1 MNDAKQPTAY
11 SKHDVL
17 VIGGGA
23 AGLSLA
29 LKIAEFAKV
38 TVLSK
43 SALQQG
49 STYYAQGGIAAVLD
63 EKDSLSSHID
73 DTLRAGAGLC
83 HPEVVEHVVSQGSE
97 CINWLMQ
104 QGVEFTR
111 LQDQANTEP
120 EAPVATGNF
129 AQFHLTQE
137 GGHSH
142 RRVIHA
148 ADATGK
154 AIFKSLSK
162 QVLDNP
168 NITVQLNTVA
178 VDLLTSDKFGDQQK
192 RCIGA
197 YVLDELSGKIST
209 YQAKFVV
216 LATGGASKAYLYTS
230 NPDGASGDGVAMAW
244 RAGCRAVNME
254 FNQFHPTC
262 LFHPKAKTFLISEAV
277 RGEGGILRLPN
288 GYRFM
293 PDYDERAELAPR
305 DIVARAIDAEMK
317 RQGLECVYLDIT
329 HKDPAFI
336 ESYFPGIYKK
346 CLKYDIDICKEP
358 IPVVPAAHYS
368 CGGIMVDLNGQSDVA
383 NLYAIGET
391 SFTGLH
397 GANRMASNSLLEC
410 FVFAFAAA
418 ENIRQKFDQVEFFEN
433 IPDWDESQVTDS
445 DEDVVISH
453 NWDEI
458 RRLMWDYV
466 GIVRTDKRLQRASN
480 RIQLLRKEIHEYY
493 SNYRI
498 NTNLLE
504 LRNLALVAELII
516 NSAISR
522 KESRGLHYTLD
533 YPYQLQQA
541 EDTVLEPENYQNW
554 TMVLYPRP

>member
-1 MNDAKQPTAY
+1 MKKTYSSSAY
-11 SKHDVL
+11 SNHDVL

-29 LKIAEFAKV
+29 LKIAEFTKV
-38 TVLSK
+38 TILSK
-43 SALQQG
+43 SSLHQG

-63 EKDSLSSHID
+63 TQDSERSHVE
-73 DTLRAGAGLC
+73 DTLLAGAGLC
-83 HPEVVEHVVSQGSE
+83 HKDIVEYAVSRGPE
-97 CINWLMQ
+97 CIEWLMQ
-104 QGVEFTR
+104 QGVAFSLLDKESGTNSP
-111 LQDQANTEP
+111 DANIHST
-120 EAPVATGNF
+120 F
-129 AQFHLTQE
+129 SDFHLTQE

-154 AIFKSLSK
+154 AIFKSLSEK
-162 QVLDNP
+162 VLANT
-168 NITVQLNTVA
+168 NITVLTNTVA
-178 VDLLTSDKFGDQQK
+178 IDLITNETSEDKSNF
-192 RCIGA
+192 CTGA
-197 YVLDELSGKIST
+197 YILDESTGAIST
-209 YQAKFVV
+209 YNARFVV

-230 NPDGASGDGVAMAW
+230 NPDGASGDGIAMAW
-244 RAGCRAVNME
+244 RAGCRVANLE

-262 LFHPKAKTFLISEAV
+262 LYHPHAKSFLITEAI

-288 GYRFM
+288 GQRFM
-293 PDYDERAELAPR
+293 PAYDERAELAPR
-305 DIVARAIDAEMK
+305 DIVARAIDSEMK
-317 RQGLECVYLDIT
+317 RLGCDCVYLDIT
-329 HKDPAFI
+329 HKSPEFI
-336 ESYFPGIYKK
+336 QEHFPSIHKK
-346 CLKYDIDICKEP
+346 CLKYDIDICTEQ

-368 CGGIMVDLNGQSDVA
+368 CGGIMVDKNGKTDVT

-410 FVFAFAAA
+410 FVFAFSAA
-418 ENIRQKFDQVEFFEN
+418 EHIEQKLNNTEFN
-433 IPDWDESQVTDS
+433 VKPPVWDESRVTDS

-466 GIVRTDKRLQRASN
+466 GIVRTDKRLQRAAN
-480 RIQLLRKEIHEYY
+480 RIELLRNEIQDYY
-493 SNYRI
+493 GNYKI
-498 NTNLLE
+498 STNLLE

-516 NSAISR
+516 KSSIDR

-533 YPYQLQQA
+533 YPDQL
-541 EDTVLEPENYQNW
+541 ESSTDTILKPENF
-554 TMVLYPRP
+554 

>member
-1 MNDAKQPTAY
+1 MKKTYSSSAY
-11 SKHDVL
+11 SNHDVL

-29 LKIAEFAKV
+29 LKIAEFTKV
-38 TVLSK
+38 TILSK
-43 SALQQG
+43 SSLHQG

-63 EKDSLSSHID
+63 TQDSEISHVE
-73 DTLRAGAGLC
+73 DTLLAGAGLC
-83 HPEVVEHVVSQGSE
+83 HKDIVEYAVGRGPE
-97 CINWLMQ
+97 CIEWLMQ
-104 QGVEFTR
+104 QGVTFSQ
-111 LQDQANTEP
+111 LDNTNK
-120 EAPVATGNF
+120 TSSTNSNNF
-129 AQFHLTQE
+129 SIFSDFHLTQE

-154 AIFKSLSK
+154 AIFKSLSEK
-162 QVLDNP
+162 VLANT
-168 NITVQLNTVA
+168 NITVLTNTVA
-178 VDLLTSDKFGDQQK
+178 IDLITNEKSGNKNK

-197 YVLDELSGKIST
+197 YILDENTGAIST
-209 YQAKFVV
+209 YNARFVV

-230 NPDGASGDGVAMAW
+230 NPDGASGDGIAMAW
-244 RAGCRAVNME
+244 RAGCRVANLE

-262 LFHPKAKTFLISEAV
+262 LYHPHAKSFLITEAI
-277 RGEGGILRLPN
+277 RGEGGILRLPD
-288 GYRFM
+288 GQPFM
-293 PDYDERAELAPR
+293 SAYDKRAELAPR
-305 DIVARAIDAEMK
+305 DIVARAIDSEMK
-317 RQGLECVYLDIT
+317 RLGCDCVYLDIT
-329 HKDPAFI
+329 HKSPEFI
-336 ESYFPGIYKK
+336 KEHFPSVQKK
-346 CLKYDIDICKEP
+346 CLKYGIDICTEQ

-368 CGGIMVDLNGQSDVA
+368 CGGIMVDKNGKTDVI

-410 FVFAFAAA
+410 FVFAFSAA
-418 ENIRQKFDQVEFFEN
+418 EHIEAKLDRTEFN
-433 IPDWDESQVTDS
+433 AKPPVWDESRVTDS

-466 GIVRTDKRLQRASN
+466 GIVRTDKRLQRAAN
-480 RIQLLRKEIHEYY
+480 RIELLRNEIQDYY
-493 SNYRI
+493 GNYKI
-498 NTNLLE
+498 STNLLE

-516 NSAISR
+516 KSARDR

-533 YPYQLQQA
+533 YPEQIKKST
-541 EDTVLEPENYQNW
+541 DTILIPENS
-554 TMVLYPRP
+554 

>member
-1 MNDAKQPTAY
+1 MKKKYSSSAY
-11 SKHDVL
+11 SNHDVL

-29 LKIAEFAKV
+29 LKIAEFTKV
-38 TVLSK
+38 TILSK
-43 SALQQG
+43 SSLKQG
-49 STYYAQGGIAAVLD
+49 STYYAQGGVAAVLD
-63 EKDSLSSHID
+63 SQDSEASHVE
-73 DTLRAGAGLC
+73 DTLLAGAGLC
-83 HPEVVEHVVSQGSE
+83 HKDIVEYTVSRGPE
-97 CINWLMQ
+97 CIKWLTE
-104 QGVEFTR
+104 QGVAFS
-111 LQDQANTEP
+111 LIDNTNNSNAVES
-120 EAPVATGNF
+120 NNSSKF
-129 AQFHLTQE
+129 SNLHLTQE

-148 ADATGK
+148 SDATGK
-154 AIFKSLSK
+154 AIFNSLSEK
-162 QVLDNP
+162 VLSNP
-168 NITVQLNTVA
+168 NITVQTNTVA
-178 VDLLTSDKFGDQQK
+178 IDLITSSKENDKDN

-197 YVLDELSGKIST
+197 YILDENTGAINT
-209 YQAKFVV
+209 YNARFVV

-230 NPDGASGDGVAMAW
+230 NPDGASGDGIAMAW
-244 RAGCRAVNME
+244 RAGCRVANLE

-262 LFHPKAKTFLISEAV
+262 LYHPHAKSFLITEAL

-288 GYRFM
+288 GQRFM
-293 PDYDERAELAPR
+293 ANYDERAELAPR
-305 DIVARAIDAEMK
+305 DIVARAIDSEMK
-317 RQGLECVYLDIT
+317 RLGCNCVYLDIT
-329 HKDPAFI
+329 HKSPEFI
-336 ESYFPGIYKK
+336 HRHFPGIQKK
-346 CLKYDIDICKEP
+346 CLKYGIDICTEQ

-368 CGGIMVDLNGQSDVA
+368 CGGVIVDKAGETDIS

-410 FVFAFAAA
+410 FVFAFSTA
-418 ENIRQKFDQVEFFEN
+418 ENIQHKLNSTGFFTEPP
-433 IPDWDESQVTDS
+433 IWDESRVTDS

-466 GIVRTDKRLQRASN
+466 GIVRTDKRLQRASK
-480 RIQLLRKEIHEYY
+480 RIELLRNEIHEYY
-493 SNYRI
+493 GNYKI

-516 NSAISR
+516 KSAIDR

-533 YPYQLQQA
+533 YPEVHKSSA
-541 EDTVLEPENYQNW
+541 DTVLTPKIK
-554 TMVLYPRP
+554 V

>member
-1 MNDAKQPTAY
+1 MKKTYTTTAY
-11 SKHDVL
+11 SNHDVL

-29 LKIAEFAKV
+29 LKMADFTKV
-38 TVLSK
+38 TILSK
-43 SALQQG
+43 SSLRQG

-63 EKDSLSSHID
+63 TQDSELSHVE
-73 DTLRAGAGLC
+73 DTLIAGAGLC
-83 HPEVVEHVVSQGSE
+83 HRDIVEYAVSRGPE
-97 CINWLMQ
+97 CISWLMQ
-104 QGVEFTR
+104 QGVTFTQ
-111 LQDQANTEP
+111 LDKPAKSDTENTSI
-120 EAPVATGNF
+120 F
-129 AQFHLTQE
+129 SDFHLTQE

-154 AIFKSLSK
+154 AIFKSLSEK
-162 QVLDNP
+162 VLANP
-168 NITVQLNTVA
+168 NITVLTNTVA
-178 VDLLTSDKFGDQQK
+178 IDLISSGKLGDKDN

-197 YVLDELSGKIST
+197 YILDENTGAIST
-209 YQAKFVV
+209 YNARFVV

-230 NPDGASGDGVAMAW
+230 NPDGASGDGIAMAW
-244 RAGCRAVNME
+244 RAGCRVANLE

-262 LFHPKAKTFLISEAV
+262 LYHPHAKSFLISEAL
-277 RGEGGILRLPN
+277 RGEGGILRLPD
-288 GYRFM
+288 GHRFM
-293 PDYDERAELAPR
+293 PAYDERAELAPR
-305 DIVARAIDAEMK
+305 DIVARAIDSEMK
-317 RQGLECVYLDIT
+317 RLGCNCVFLDIT
-329 HKDPAFI
+329 HKSPEFI
-336 ESYFPGIYKK
+336 HEHFPSIQKK
-346 CLKYDIDICKEP
+346 CLKYGIDICTEQ

-368 CGGIMVDLNGQSDVA
+368 CGGIMVDKNGKTDVN

-410 FVFAFAAA
+410 FVFAFSAA
-418 ENIRQKFDQVEFFEN
+418 EDIQQKLNHTEFFPE
-433 IPDWDESQVTDS
+433 PPFWDESRVTDS

-466 GIVRTDKRLQRASN
+466 GIVRTDKRLQRAAN
-480 RIQLLRKEIHEYY
+480 RIELLRHEIHEYY
-493 SNYRI
+493 GNYKI
-498 NTNLLE
+498 NNNLLE

-516 NSAISR
+516 RSAISR

-533 YPYQLQQA
+533 YPEKLK
-541 EDTVLEPENYQNW
+541 ESGDTVLTPE
-554 TMVLYPRP
+554 

>member
-1 MNDAKQPTAY
+1 MNSPTVTAY
-11 SKHDVL
+11 SNHDVL

-63 EKDSLSSHID
+63 EKDSEQSHID

-83 HPEVVEHVVSQGSE
+83 HRDVVEYVVSQGPE

-111 LQDQANTEP
+111 LQEDARTGTDQQPGINS
-120 EAPVATGNF
+120 F
-129 AQFHLTQE
+129 ASFHLTQE

-154 AIFKSLSK
+154 AIFRSLSQK
-162 QVLDNP
+162 VLENP
-168 NITVQLNTVA
+168 NITVRLNTVA
-178 VDLLTSDKFGDQQK
+178 IDLITSDKFGDNNK

-197 YVLDELSGKIST
+197 YVLDENSGKIST
-209 YQAKFVV
+209 YKAKFVV

-230 NPDGASGDGVAMAW
+230 NPDGASGDGIAMAW
-244 RAGCRAVNME
+244 RAGCRAANME

-262 LFHPKAKTFLISEAV
+262 LYHPKAKTFLISEAV

-317 RQGLECVYLDIT
+317 RLGLECVYLDIT
-329 HKDPAFI
+329 HKDQKFI
-336 ESYFPGIYKK
+336 QNHFPSIYKK
-346 CLKYDIDICKEP
+346 CLKFGIDISKEP

-418 ENIRQKFDQVEFFEN
+418 EDIRRKIDQVSLFDN

-445 DEDVVISH
+445 DEDVVILH

-533 YPYQLQQA
+533 YPKLL
-541 EDTVLEPENYQNW
+541 EKPLDTVLEPDNFKNW
-554 TMVLYPRP
+554 TMVLYPKP

>member
-1 MNDAKQPTAY
+1 MKKNYTTTAY
-11 SKHDVL
+11 SNHDVL

-29 LKIAEFAKV
+29 LKMADFTKV
-38 TVLSK
+38 TILSK
-43 SALQQG
+43 SSLRQG

-63 EKDSLSSHID
+63 TQDSELSHVE
-73 DTLRAGAGLC
+73 DTLIAGAGLC
-83 HPEVVEHVVSQGSE
+83 HRDIVEYAVSRGPE
-97 CINWLMQ
+97 CISWLMQ
-104 QGVEFTR
+104 QGVTFTQ
-111 LQDQANTEP
+111 LDKPAKSDTENTSI
-120 EAPVATGNF
+120 F
-129 AQFHLTQE
+129 SDFHLTQE

-154 AIFKSLSK
+154 AIFKSLSEK
-162 QVLDNP
+162 VLANP
-168 NITVQLNTVA
+168 NITVLTNTVA
-178 VDLLTSDKFGDQQK
+178 IDLISSGKLGDKDN

-197 YVLDELSGKIST
+197 YILDENTGAIRT
-209 YQAKFVV
+209 YNARFVV

-230 NPDGASGDGVAMAW
+230 NPDGASGDGIAMAW
-244 RAGCRAVNME
+244 RAGCRVANLE

-262 LFHPKAKTFLISEAV
+262 LYHPHAKSFLISEAL
-277 RGEGGILRLPN
+277 RGEGGILRLPD
-288 GYRFM
+288 GHRFM
-293 PDYDERAELAPR
+293 PAYDERAELAPR
-305 DIVARAIDAEMK
+305 DIVARAIDSEMK
-317 RQGLECVYLDIT
+317 RLGCNCVFLDIT
-329 HKDPAFI
+329 HKSPEFI
-336 ESYFPGIYKK
+336 HEHFPSIQKK
-346 CLKYDIDICKEP
+346 CLKYGIDICTEQ

-368 CGGIMVDLNGQSDVA
+368 CGGIMVDKNGKTDVN

-410 FVFAFAAA
+410 FVFAFSAA
-418 ENIRQKFDQVEFFEN
+418 EDIQQKLNHTEFFPE
-433 IPDWDESQVTDS
+433 PPFWDESRVTDS

-466 GIVRTDKRLQRASN
+466 GIVRTDKRLQRAAN
-480 RIQLLRKEIHEYY
+480 RIELLRHEIHEYY
-493 SNYRI
+493 GNYKI

-516 NSAISR
+516 RSAISR

-533 YPYQLQQA
+533 YPEKLK
-541 EDTVLEPENYQNW
+541 ESGDTVLTPE
-554 TMVLYPRP
+554 

>member
-1 MNDAKQPTAY
+1 MKKAFTSVAY
-11 SKHDVL
+11 SNHDVL

-29 LKIAEFAKV
+29 LKIAEFTKV
-38 TVLSK
+38 TILSK
-43 SALQQG
+43 SSLQQG

-63 EKDSLSSHID
+63 TKDSESSHVE
-73 DTLRAGAGLC
+73 DTLQAGAGLC
-83 HPEVVEHVVSQGSE
+83 HKDIVEYAVSRGPE
-97 CINWLMQ
+97 CIEWLMQ
-104 QGVEFTR
+104 QGVAFSRNEYSGETKSENPDAYSLFS
-111 LQDQANTEP
+111 D
-120 EAPVATGNF
+120 
-129 AQFHLTQE
+129 FHLTQE

-162 QVLDNP
+162 QVLANP
-168 NITVQLNTVA
+168 NITVLTNTVA
-178 VDLLTSDKFGDQQK
+178 IDLITSGKLGEK
-192 RCIGA
+192 ENRCIGA
-197 YVLDELSGKIST
+197 YILDESSGAIST
-209 YQAKFVV
+209 YIARFVV

-230 NPDGASGDGVAMAW
+230 NPDGASGDGIAMAW
-244 RAGCRAVNME
+244 RAGCRAANME

-262 LFHPKAKTFLISEAV
+262 LYHPHAKSFLISEAL
-277 RGEGGILRLPN
+277 RGEGGLLRLPN

-293 PDYDERAELAPR
+293 PDYDARAELAPR
-305 DIVARAIDAEMK
+305 DIVARAIDSEMK
-317 RQGLECVYLDIT
+317 RLGCNCVYLDIT
-329 HKDPAFI
+329 HKSPEFI
-336 ESYFPGIYKK
+336 LEHFPSIHKK
-346 CLKYDIDICKEP
+346 CLKFGIDICTQQ

-368 CGGIMVDLNGQSDVA
+368 CGGVLVDKNGKTDVT

-410 FVFAFAAA
+410 FVFAFSAA
-418 ENIRQKFDQVEFFEN
+418 ENIRQKLASTELFKD
-433 IPDWDESQVTDS
+433 IPPWDESQVTDS
-445 DEDVVISH
+445 DEDVVIAH

-466 GIVRTDKRLQRASN
+466 GIVRTDKRLQRANN
-480 RIQLLRKEIHEYY
+480 RIKLLRKEIHEYY

-498 NTNLLE
+498 NTHLLE

-516 NSAISR
+516 NSAIAR
-522 KESRGLHYTLD
+522 KESRGLHFTLD
-533 YPYQLQQA
+533 YPEQL
-541 EDTVLEPENYQNW
+541 EHPTDTILIPDNY
-554 TMVLYPRP
+554 

>member
-1 MNDAKQPTAY
+1 MKKSYSSSAY
-11 SKHDVL
+11 SNHDVL

-29 LKIAEFAKV
+29 LKIAEFTKV
-38 TVLSK
+38 TILSK
-43 SALQQG
+43 SSLKQG
-49 STYYAQGGIAAVLD
+49 STYYAQGGVAAVLD
-63 EKDSLSSHID
+63 NQDSEQSHVE
-73 DTLRAGAGLC
+73 DTLLAGAGLC
-83 HPEVVEHVVSQGSE
+83 HQDIVEYAVSRGPE
-97 CINWLMQ
+97 CIDWLMQ
-104 QGVEFTR
+104 QGVAFSLLDKDNESNSAGTNNSSTFS
-111 LQDQANTEP
+111 D
-120 EAPVATGNF
+120 
-129 AQFHLTQE
+129 FHLTQE

-154 AIFKSLSK
+154 AIFNSLSEK
-162 QVLDNP
+162 VLANT
-168 NITVQLNTVA
+168 NITVQTNTVA
-178 VDLLTSDKFGDQQK
+178 IDLINSGKLGDENS

-197 YVLDELSGKIST
+197 YVLDENTGAIST
-209 YQAKFVV
+209 YNARFVV

-230 NPDGASGDGVAMAW
+230 NPDGASGDGIAMAW
-244 RAGCRAVNME
+244 RAGCRVANLE

-262 LFHPKAKTFLISEAV
+262 LYHPHAKSFLITEAL

-288 GYRFM
+288 GQRFM
-293 PDYDERAELAPR
+293 PAYDERAELAPR
-305 DIVARAIDAEMK
+305 DIVARAIDSEMK
-317 RQGLECVYLDIT
+317 RLGCDCVYLDIT
-329 HKDPAFI
+329 HKSPEFI
-336 ESYFPGIYKK
+336 QEHFPSIQKK
-346 CLKYDIDICKEP
+346 CLKYGIDICTEQ

-368 CGGIMVDLNGQSDVA
+368 CGGIMVDKTGKTDLA

-410 FVFAFAAA
+410 FVFAFSAA
-418 ENIRQKFDQVEFFEN
+418 ENIQQKLTSTDFFSE
-433 IPDWDESQVTDS
+433 PPVWDESRVTDS

-466 GIVRTDKRLQRASN
+466 GIVRTDKRLQRAAN
-480 RIQLLRKEIHEYY
+480 RIELLRNEIHEYY
-493 SNYRI
+493 GNYKI

-516 NSAISR
+516 NSAIDR
-522 KESRGLHYTLD
+522 KESRGLHFTLD
-533 YPYQLQQA
+533 YPEQLKNSA
-541 EDTVLEPENYQNW
+541 DTILTPD
-554 TMVLYPRP
+554 T